1 MPIEVEG
8 PDGTVVEF
16 PDNTPRATI
25 QSVMA
30 RQYPKP
36 AAGQRAPAQS
46 ADKLPAWMGGGRA
59 QAPRKPAPNPTV
71 GQSLSDSVAA
81 VGGAMFRGFAAFPD
95 MLADAGDAVTRGA
108 TSVVS
113 GGLRAVGA
121 GGAADFIER
130 GSPGSKQQFRVGQ
143 IPDRLGTPRVAA
155 PGMELAA
162 NIFGG
167 SVIPIGPS
175 APRAAPRFPTRPS
188 TPRYV
193 PGVNADVVEAGAR
206 LNVPVRA
213 PDAIPRVR
221 GQMAKIEASPYGGG
235 KIVDALDADKALMQ
249 TRLGEVGGAGAPH
262 QSGYGFGE
270 QIQSAGRRFIE
281 NSGETKGALY
291 KRAESRAGGARVV
304 PEGAIAR
311 VDANIAELEGAGAN
325 SNSTVINY
333 LRGLRD
339 DLSKP
344 GGFSI
349 TEFQGLRS
357 ANSAKIRGDNALTM
371 SDASRRLGDVVGA
384 FTDDASRQLPE
395 PAVGAL
401 RTADKYY
408 KGRQD
413 YINGVLKKFMGGRN
427 TPLAPERAAE
437 RMSSMAMSRADYDAL
452 SGFMAK
458 AEPGERADIAA
469 TFAEQLGKGRNGE
482 FGLGSLATNIDKMP
496 ANVRTLVFGKDGASA
511 LEDLRVLAR
520 AKSDT
525 AGGLNN
531 SRSGVVMARQI
542 GTRLASSAT
551 AGGVLGGW
559 AGAVLGPVITET
571 AAVIGQRR
579 AANLLLNPQFTKVL
593 RSVGT
598 NPNPAATKVLIT
610 RLANLAGRNPAIAEE
625 VAAFAQA
632 LTTKVPMQAAAE
644 PGLTGTVTDTGDY
657 SAY

>member
-1 MPIEVEG
+1 MQQAGRGIGMGATAIAEGIGQAVDIPMQFSTAIERGANALVG
-8 PDGTVVEF
+8 KG
-16 PDNTPRATI
+16 I
-25 QSVMA
+25 G
-30 RQYPKP
+30 
-36 AAGQRAPAQS
+36 AGL
-46 ADKLPAWMGGGRA
+46 D
-59 QAPRKPAPNPTV
+59 
-71 GQSLSDSVAA
+71 A
-81 VGGAMFRGFAAFPD
+81 VG
-95 MLADAGDAVTRGA
+95 L
-108 TSVVS
+108 
-113 GGLRAVGA
+113 
-121 GGAADFIER
+121 GGAANWWRRGADINER
-130 GSPGSKQQFRVGQ
+130 SLAR
-143 IPDRLGTPRVAA
+143 TPTTSGAVVAA
-155 PGMELAA
+155 NPDVKNMDPTARFLSNIAGSMLVPMGPKANLA
-162 NIFGG
+162 
-167 SVIPIGPS
+167 S
-175 APRAAPRFPTRPS
+175 APRIPARQAALP
-188 TPRYV
+188 YA
-193 PGVNADVVEAGAR
+193 PGVNADVVEAGTR
-206 LNVPVRA
+206 LRVPVRA

-262 QSGYGFGE
+262 QSNYGFGE
-270 QIQSAGRRFIE
+270 QIQAAGRRFIE
-281 NSGETKGALY
+281 SSKGTKNALY

-357 ANSAKIRGDNALTM
+357 ANGAKIRGDNALTM

-469 TFAEQLGKGRNGE
+469 TFAEQLGKGKNGE
-482 FGLGSLATNIDKMP
+482 FGLGALATNIDKMP

-511 LEDLRVLAR
+511 LDDLRVLGR

-559 AGAVLGPVITET
+559 VGAVLGPVITET

-579 AANLLLNPQFTKVL
+579 AANLLLNPQFTKAL

-598 NPNPAATKVLIT
+598 NPNPAAVKVLGS
-610 RLANLAGRNPAIAEE
+610 RLAVVASRNPAIAEE
-625 VAAFAQA
+625 VGAFMQA
-632 LTTKVPMQAAAE
+632 LGVTVPRA
-644 PGLTGTVTDTGDY
+644 V
-657 SAY
+657 SAGETPEDQQRQQRGF